1 MRAGSMDSQITVQR
15 ATTAINDYG
24 APVETW
30 ADLVTLRAQVIQ
42 SSTEEF
48 IRGAGASDET
58 VVVFRTWY
66 FDDVTLADRIVFDG
80 EIHNIKETK
89 EIGRRNGLE
98 IRTKSLGEEA

>member
-1 MRAGSMDSQITVQR
+1 MDSQIIVQR
-15 ATTAINDYG
+15 VSTGIDDWGTPIEA
-24 APVETW
+24 W
-30 ADLVTLRAQVIQ
+30 SDLVTLRAQVIQ

-66 FDDVTLADRIVFDG
+66 YDGITLADRILYDG

-89 EIGRRNGLE
+89 EIGRRSGLE
-98 IRTKSLGEEA
+98 IRTQSLGEEE